1 MGMKLEAIR
10 EDRTRGGRST
20 YQVLSSEFVF
30 IIVMFFLSIF
40 HSVSLSSSCVI
51 FSSHDD
57 IFLVLLHNSSRLWQS
72 LGLWRT
78 QQQTPRHPSSPAGR
92 QFFHGTDAHHEH
104 GDVII
109 CNDDLD
115 KAD

>member
-20 YQVLSSEFVF
+20 YQVLSSEIVF
-30 IIVMFFLSIF
+30 INCHVFLSF
-40 HSVSLSSSCVI
+40 FDSVSLSSSCVI

-57 IFLVLLHNSSRLWQS
+57 IFLVLVHNSSRVWQP

-78 QQQTPRHPSSPAGR
+78 EQQTPGHPPSPAGR
-92 QFFHGTDAHHEH
+92 QFYHGTYAHHEH
-104 GDVII
+104 GDVMT
-109 CNDDLD
+109 CNDD
-115 KAD
+115 ADDVD